1 MSLKQELQIWDNA
14 LKAFDKQDYPGALQQ
29 FETIADTSKIL
40 FNMGVIHATLGEH
53 DRALARFDQAL
64 SLDPFFAVALFQS
77 GVSSFLL
84 GRFDVA
90 RRDFDEALALFHD
103 NHTIDYTQL
112 GLDFKLYSC
121 EVRFNRGLTLIRM
134 GQGELGMQD
143 LLAAKEDKQTDWHDV
158 IDEACTDQAAGYTVF
173 SIPVG
178 IVFRPSE
185 TKLQNL
191 ERRDYLGKAT
201 VIAAASSSDLVVAP
215 DGSVKMPATA
225 GLAPPPNT
233 RPLTPAASTRRNKL
247 PARSNTSAGRLQ
259 TASSPRSDISTPI
272 STSRSDLGR
281 SKTSKPSVEPKSPPS
296 RPILAPLNTDVSSDS
311 ATRAARLWPAQ
322 EFPVSP
328 ASGLPRS
335 PSDDFR
341 PPPNL
346 LLARSATVAGRP
358 QRQKPDLRLND
369 AFYPVGQTSPTQLTR
384 SATTLA
390 LSPTTRARSRAIS
403 SPVSPYAATF
413 TQSPL
418 PRSRRS
424 NSVSSA
430 EPRSP
435 TPYPDDETDPGWMQS
450 MLQSRKDSST
460 KGESNA
466 RLDVPQPR
474 RQGSASREP
483 AASAMSGASQKPP
496 STTVYDVIGQDWMGS
511 EAGTSSTGAGKVR
524 VRLQY
529 RQETRAMSI
538 PLDLTLASF
547 VERVRFKLKSEY
559 DLPIRFRDT
568 DGALISLQDDED
580 WQCALDQAREAA
592 GGFSAGILDVLV
604 DDL

>member
-1 MSLKQELQIWDNA
+1 MSLKQELQIWDSA

-29 FETIADTSKIL
+29 FEAIADTSKIL

-53 DRALARFDQAL
+53 EGALARFDHAL

-84 GRFDVA
+84 GRYEVA
-90 RRDFDEALALFHD
+90 RRDFEDALALFHH

-121 EVRFNRGLTLIRM
+121 EVRFNRGLTL

-158 IDEACTDQAAGYTVF
+158 IDEGYTVF

-201 VIAAASSSDLVVAP
+201 VIAAASSSDLVIAL

-225 GLAPPPNT
+225 GVAPPLNT
-233 RPLTPAASTRRNKL
+233 RPLTPAEGVRRAKL
-247 PARSNTSAGRLQ
+247 PTRSNTSAGRLQ
-259 TASSPRSDISTPI
+259 GAISPPSDISGPM
-272 STSRSDLGR
+272 STSRSELGR
-281 SKTSKPSVEPKSPPS
+281 SKTAKPSVAPKSPPA
-296 RPILAPLNTDVSSDS
+296 RPALAPLNTDIASVP
-311 ATRAARLWPAQ
+311 ATRVARPSPTQ
-322 EFPVSP
+322 QFPVSP

-335 PSDDFR
+335 PSEDFR

-346 LLARSATVAGRP
+346 LLARAATVSSRP

-369 AFYPVGQTSPTQLTR
+369 AFYPVSQISPTQLTR

-390 LSPTTRARSRAIS
+390 LSPTARSRSRAIS
-403 SPVSPYAATF
+403 SPASPYAPAL
-413 TQSPL
+413 TQSPP
-418 PRSRRS
+418 PRARRS
-424 NSVSSA
+424 ISVSSV

-435 TPYPDDETDPGWMQS
+435 TPYPDDEIDPGWMLS
-450 MLQSRKDSST
+450 MLQYRQDSST
-460 KGESNA
+460 KGESST
-466 RLDVPQPR
+466 RLSIPQM
-474 RQGSASREP
+474 GTKENDA
-483 AASAMSGASQKPP
+483 GQKPP
-496 STTVYDVIGQDWMGS
+496 ESTVYDVISQEWMAS
-511 EAGTSSTGAGKVR
+511 EAGGSAKGAGKIR
-524 VRLQY
+524 
-529 RQETRAMSI
+529 SI

-559 DLPIRFRDT
+559 DLPIRFRDS
-568 DGALISLQDDED
+568 DGALISLQDEED

-592 GGFSAGILDVLV
+592 RGLSTGKLDVLV
-604 DDL
+604 DNL

>member
-1 MSLKQELQIWDNA
+1 MSLKQELQIWDSA
-14 LKAFDKQDYPGALQQ
+14 LKAFDKQDYAGALQQ
-29 FETIADTSKIL
+29 FEAIADTSKIL

-64 SLDPFFAVALFQS
+64 SLDPFFAVTLFQA

-233 RPLTPAASTRRNKL
+233 RPLTPAASTRRTKL

-259 TASSPRSDISTPI
+259 TATSPRSDISGPM
-272 STSRSDLGR
+272 SPSRSDLGR
-281 SKTSKPSVEPKSPPS
+281 SKTAKPSVAPRSPPS
-296 RPILAPLNTDVSSDS
+296 RPILAPLNTDVSSKS
-311 ATRAARLWPAQ
+311 ATRAAMLSPAQ

-328 ASGLPRS
+328 ASGLPR
-335 PSDDFR
+335 PPDDDFR

-346 LLARSATVAGRP
+346 LLARSATVAGLP

-390 LSPTTRARSRAIS
+390 LSPTARARSRAIS
-403 SPVSPYAATF
+403 SPASPYAPTF
-413 TQSPL
+413 AQSPL

-450 MLQSRKDSST
+450 MLQYRKDSST
-460 KGESNA
+460 KGESSA
-466 RLDVPQPR
+466 RLNVPQLG

-483 AASAMSGASQKPP
+483 PAFASQGANQKPP
-496 STTVYDVIGQDWMGS
+496 STTMYDVIGQDWMGS
-511 EAGTSSTGAGKVR
+511 EAGGSSKGPGKVR

-538 PLDLTLASF
+538 PIDLTLASF

-559 DLPIRFRDT
+559 DLPIRFRDS
-568 DGALISLQDDED
+568 DGALISLQDEED

-592 GGFSAGILDVLV
+592 GGFSAGKLDVLV
-604 DDL
+604 DHL